1 MAKETIKVLEIDTK
15 PAETSIKDLRKQL
28 KGFKDEMA
36 NLDEGSDAFL
46 EVARQAGEV
55 KHQLDEI
62 NESVKG
68 ASSDFGDLVGNVTNV
83 AAGIT
88 GAFQA
93 VAGGLQAMGVESE
106 AIDEAIAKM
115 QGLMAVTQGLSAIDD
130 GIKSFS
136 KLTTAINT
144 SSKGLSGFKK
154 ALIGTGLGAL
164 VVVLGSIIANWDEF
178 SKSIGIS
185 ETAMQ
190 KFGDVMKGVL
200 NSALGMIGGVG
211 KAISRLI
218 TGDFEGAGEAIKEG
232 FAVQKNF
239 QEGVQKAEEER
250 TKKQAEEAAK
260 RLEIEK
266 QEAQKRYEAYIA
278 KEKEKLDI
286 ELEKLKRKGLSE
298 KDTLLETINIEQK
311 RLKLMKEGTL
321 EYEQQLTKLKEL
333 ETTFKE
339 PFKDFKIDVPEWIT
353 GADLTPVKDLSNALN
368 IVQSDAD
375 KVREKLL
382 EIQKGGNEQF
392 EILKNT
398 TSLLSESSLGLSSSW
413 INSITDFQNVFN
425 EVMDVVVAKGEVGWS
440 SYAQIASAS
449 LQSIGTLLN
458 NLSAEQDQNTIEGFK
473 KQKELQ
479 IGATI
484 MNTLSGIIA
493 AWTSSMAL
501 PAPAS
506 FILGGIQTAATA
518 ALGAA
523 QLAKIKEAKF
533 GDNGNIAKPSTGGLS
548 SIVMPATQYS
558 QALQTSQLKDTV
570 QDSRVYVVESDIKET
585 GKKVEVIESENRY

>member
-36 NLDEGSDAFL
+36 NLEEGSDAFL
-46 EVARQAGEV
+46 EVANKAGEV

-62 NESVKG
+62 NESIKG
-68 ASSDFGDLVGNVTNV
+68 ASADFGDMIGNVTNV

-93 VAGGLQAMGVESE
+93 VAGGLQAMGIESK
-106 AIDEAIAKM
+106 AIDETIVRM

-130 GIKSFS
+130 GVKSFD
-136 KLTTAINT
+136 KLTKSLGKAGETLGVFV
-144 SSKGLSGFKK
+144 KGLGKIAAPVAIIYALGVAFDKLKQSIDGTNK
-154 ALIGTGLGAL
+154 ALAEREQ
-164 VVVLGSIIANWDEF
+164 AQKQFN
-178 SKSIGIS
+178 S
-185 ETAMQ
+185 ELE
-190 KFGDVMKGVL
+190 KEIEIRK
-200 NSALGMIGGVG
+200 
-211 KAISRLI
+211 R
-218 TGDFEGAGEAIKEG
+218 AG
-232 FAVQKNF
+232 F
-239 QEGVQKAEEER
+239 EEEEILVFEIAKLELR
-250 TKKQAEEAAK
+250 NKALEENNKLLQEQEEAAK
-260 RLEIEK
+260 EAAREEARLAQSMGSFTNSAEGAGFAIGTVLGVSKKYSKGIEENTKEINTNNES
-266 QEAQKRYEAYIA
+266 I
-278 KEKEKLDI
+278 
-286 ELEKLKRKGLSE
+286 
-298 KDTLLETINIEQK
+298 
-311 RLKLMKEGTL
+311 
-321 EYEQQLTKLKEL
+321 TKLKEQL
-333 ETTFKE
+333 DIIIRARELAATRTKE
-339 PFKDFKIDVPEWIT
+339 EKTEVENLTSAYKEFEKIDVPEWIT
-353 GADLTPVKDLSNALN
+353 GADLTPVEDLSNALN

-375 KVREKLL
+375 KTREKLL
-382 EIQKGGNEQF
+382 EIQKVGNEQF
-392 EILKNT
+392 DILKNT
-398 TSLLSESSLGLSSSW
+398 TMLLSESSLGLSSSW
-413 INSITDFQNVFN
+413 VNSITDFQNVFN